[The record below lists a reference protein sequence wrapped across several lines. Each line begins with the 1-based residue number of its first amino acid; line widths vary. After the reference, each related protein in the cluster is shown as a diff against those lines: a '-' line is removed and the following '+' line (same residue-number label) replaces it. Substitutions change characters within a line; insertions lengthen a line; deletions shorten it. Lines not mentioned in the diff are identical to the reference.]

1 MGGKCLCLRGW
12 GWREGLGMENAFR
25 RGEGSFGDGMRG
37 WQTMLCANQ
46 KLGSKTS
53 RDARKSRIGWRRR
66 WRFLASALRLMRC
79 GRMLQR
85 LNETSAALLE
95 RKVRWRVEQGGL
107 LKVGEVGIARDA
119 GPDGDGA
126 STKMRRAPRLRN
138 EGVRVWGKGRGGG
151 VAGLTGSR

>member
-1 MGGKCLCLRGW
+1 MVRRARCKVGVDERTVYGWEANACVCVGG

-66 WRFLASALRLMRC
+66 WRFLGECFEAYEVRKDV
-79 GRMLQR
+79 
-85 LNETSAALLE
+85 AAAE
-95 RKVRWRVEQGGL
+95 
-107 LKVGEVGIARDA
+107 
-119 GPDGDGA
+119 
-126 STKMRRAPRLRN
+126 
-138 EGVRVWGKGRGGG
+138 
-151 VAGLTGSR
+151 